1 MRSITHFGKST
12 LAAVALLAATLPAQ
26 AGLYV
31 SDLYFEAMAQVVQT
45 DSAGI
50 HATTDHQARQA
61 LCLFN
66 VCATTSNGSPGILAS
81 AEPTATQRAYAAQ
94 DAWGAFSQ
102 RQGVAVS
109 NYGSGV
115 QEVQGQTYTL
125 FRQQVGTDTANSR
138 LLLDFRWLGSRV
150 AAGTYYGEGLLD
162 ASSSVYV
169 TVSRNGG
176 PDESIWGFIDRTR
189 KVPGSPGGL
198 FSDQHLE
205 WDMQGVGTPARQFET
220 EWREFMV
227 WGDIE
232 RGAFF
237 GTFDFGLLNPGESFE
252 LTYVARTDLVMS
264 NVTYA
269 GRGELLLDD
278 PFALQQPGMRFRGL
292 DYVFADDGTN
302 PPPAGVP
309 EPASLALVLAA
320 GAWQLRRRR
329 AQAAS
334 DNGAG
339 AAVSASQ
346 AVTSRGSVNTRS
358 AT

>member
-1 MRSITHFGKST
+1 MQPITQFKKSV
-12 LAAVALLAATLPAQ
+12 LAAAGLLAAALPAQ

-31 SDLYFEAMAQVVQT
+31 SDLYIEALAQVVQT
-45 DSAGI
+45 DSTGV
-50 HATTDHQARQA
+50 HQTLDHPVRQA
-61 LCLFN
+61 VCLFN
-66 VCATTSNGSPGILAS
+66 VCATTNNGSPGILAS
-81 AEPTATQRAYAAQ
+81 AERSATQRAYAAQ
-94 DAWGAFSQ
+94 DAWGAFDQ

-115 QEVQGQTYTL
+115 QEVQGHTYTL
-125 FRQQVGTDTANSR
+125 FRQEVGTDTANSR

-162 ASSSVYV
+162 ASSSVHV

-176 PDESIWGFIDRTR
+176 PDEAVWGFIDRTR
-189 KVPGSPGGL
+189 KVPGSPGGM

-205 WDMQGVGTPARQFET
+205 WDVQGVGMPTRSFET

-232 RGAFF
+232 RGAHF
-237 GTFDFGLLNPGESFE
+237 GTFDFGVLNPGESFT

-269 GRGELLLDD
+269 GRGELMLDD
-278 PFALQQPGMRFRGL
+278 PFSLQQPGARFRDL
-292 DYVFADDGTN
+292 DYVFADDGPN
-302 PPPAGVP
+302 PPPLGVP
-309 EPASLALVLAA
+309 EPASLALVLTA

-329 AQAAS
+329 GLAARAKT
-334 DNGAG
+334 DGNRADQGRVG
-339 AAVSASQ
+339 AA
-346 AVTSRGSVNTRS
+346 GS
-358 AT
+358 